1 MIVVINNFNFILFE
15 NTFRNF
21 TIKIYI

>member
-15 NTFRNF
+15 NTFCNF
-21 TIKIYI
+21 TVKIYI